1 VTRIAGSLQ
10 VTQEFRPFSGSPNL
24 YEVAVTLQNIGA
36 APLTDVRYTRVM
48 DWDTTPTP
56 FHELVTIR
64 RGGSPLLRH
73 SDDNGFADTNPLG
86 SRDLALSC
94 PECDPASVDADI
106 VDSGPADHGAL
117 FDFGLG
123 ALAPGASRSF
133 RIFYGA
139 AADEA
144 GADAAVAAANARVY
158 SYAQSSNPGGAS
170 AGTPTTFIFAF
181 NPSGPS
187 VGRTV
192 VAREVSGAVLF
203 REPGDPGSGFR
214 ALERDEVLPVG
225 STIDAQRGRL
235 TLTSVAE
242 VTRRGG
248 IETQSADFYDG
259 IFQVRQRRATRPVTD
274 ITLKSPAFD
283 AVCGPRNQ
291 RVRAGSF
298 AARARTAA
306 ARRKRSKNVVSS
318 LWGDGK
324 GRFRTRGRYSA
335 ATVRGTVWLTR
346 ERCDGTLTAVRRGVV
361 SVRDLRRHRTVRVR
375 AGHSYLARR

>member
-1 VTRIAGSLQ
+1 
-10 VTQEFRPFSGSPNL
+10 
-24 YEVAVTLQNIGA
+24 
-36 APLTDVRYTRVM
+36 
-48 DWDTTPTP
+48 
-56 FHELVTIR
+56 
-64 RGGSPLLRH
+64 
-73 SDDNGFADTNPLG
+73 
-86 SRDLALSC
+86 
-94 PECDPASVDADI
+94 
-106 VDSGPADHGAL
+106 
-117 FDFGLG
+117 
-123 ALAPGASRSF
+123 
-133 RIFYGA
+133 
-139 AADEA
+139 
-144 GADAAVAAANARVY
+144 VAAANARVY